1 MFLLDTKNVN
11 LGISLYLNRIS
22 VFCLKT
28 SLYIQIGISDALLS
42 IWSYIPN
49 LRQSHAMYKY
59 DAIDQTLVDQR
70 VAQFRD
76 QVARRI
82 NGTLAEEEFRPL
94 RLQNGLYHQRHAYM
108 LRVAIPYGL
117 LSAKQLRTL
126 ALIAEKYDRGYGH
139 FTTRQNIQFNWIEL
153 EQTPDILAELAK
165 VEMHAIQTSGNCIRN
180 ITSDAFAGVAG
191 DEYIDPRPVC
201 ELLRQWSTLH
211 PEFAHLPRKFKF
223 AINGAKED
231 RTVLLCHDVGIE
243 LKKNAQGELVADIYA
258 GGGMGRTPILGQL
271 IKQDLSWQVLPSYL
285 TALLRVY
292 NRFGRRDNLYKARIK
307 ILVKALGPEEFARQ
321 VEGEWTHI
329 KNGDDNFTQA
339 EWERVAK
346 HFTKPAYQQLS
357 ALSEQQIV
365 AGAPETERSAFTR
378 WLERNVK
385 PHQVAGYASVIL
397 SLKPHGTVAPG
408 DATVAQ
414 MNAIA
419 DLSDQYS
426 FGELRVTHEQNL
438 VLADVEQS
446 KLLELWQATKQQHVA
461 LPNIGLLTD
470 IIACPGGDF
479 CSLANAKSLP
489 IAKAIQERFDN
500 LDYLFD
506 LGDISLNI
514 SGCINSC
521 GHHHVGN
528 IGVLGV
534 DKDGEEWYQ
543 ITLGGE
549 QGNTAAI
556 GKVIGPSFY
565 ADEIPDVI
573 TNIINTYTEQRTDDE
588 SFIDAYR
595 RIGVTPFKEA
605 AYKNAKKKDK
615 AVDQK
620 ESAAS

>member
-1 MFLLDTKNVN
+1 
-11 LGISLYLNRIS
+11 
-22 VFCLKT
+22 
-28 SLYIQIGISDALLS
+28 
-42 IWSYIPN
+42 
-49 LRQSHAMYKY
+49 MYKY
-59 DAIDQTLVDQR
+59 DHIDQTLVDQR
-70 VAQFRD
+70 VIQFRD
-76 QVARRI
+76 QVERRL

-126 ALIAEKYDRGYGH
+126 AFIADKHDRGYGH
-139 FTTRQNIQFNWIEL
+139 FTTRQNIQFNWVEL
-153 EQTPDILAELAK
+153 EKTPDILAELAK

-180 ITSDAFAGVAG
+180 ITSDAFAGVAA
-191 DEYIDPRPVC
+191 DEYIDPRPIC

-243 LKKNAQGELVADIYA
+243 LKKDAQGKLLADIYA
-258 GGGMGRTPILGQL
+258 GGGMGRTPILGSL
-271 IKQDLSWQVLPSYL
+271 IKQDLPWQVLPSYL

-321 VEGEWTHI
+321 VEGEWLHLHNDI
-329 KNGDDNFTQA
+329 KSSNDNFTQA

-346 HFTKPAYQQLS
+346 HFTKPDYR
-357 ALSEQQIV
+357 ALASLTNEQIC
-365 AGAPETERSAFTR
+365 AKFEMKLDTNERIAFAR
-378 WLERNVK
+378 WMERNIK
-385 PHQVAGYASVIL
+385 PHQVPGYASVIL
-397 SLKPHGTVAPG
+397 SLKPHGTAAPG
-408 DATVAQ
+408 DTTSAQ

-419 DLSDQYS
+419 DLADQYS

-438 VLADVEQS
+438 VLADVEQTE
-446 KLLELWQATKQQHVA
+446 LLNLWRTAKNYNLV

-489 IAKAIQERFDN
+489 IAKAIQERFDD
-500 LDYLFD
+500 LDYLHD
-506 LGDISLNI
+506 LGDITLNI

-543 ITLGGE
+543 ITLGGD
-549 QGNTAAI
+549 QGNDAAI

-565 ADEIPDVI
+565 ANEIPDVM
-573 TNIINTYTEQRTDDE
+573 TSIINTFVEQRSADE
-588 SFIDAYR
+588 PFIETYR
-595 RIGVTPFKEA
+595 RLGVTPFKEA
-605 AYKNAKKKDK
+605 AYKNNGKHSKDISK
-615 AVDQK
+615 GVAV
-620 ESAAS
+620 

>member
-1 MFLLDTKNVN
+1 
-11 LGISLYLNRIS
+11 
-22 VFCLKT
+22 
-28 SLYIQIGISDALLS
+28 
-42 IWSYIPN
+42 
-49 LRQSHAMYKY
+49 MYKY

-76 QVARRI
+76 QVARRM

-139 FTTRQNIQFNWIEL
+139 FTTRQNIQYNWVEL
-153 EQTPDILAELAK
+153 DHTPDILAELAK

-180 ITSDAFAGVAG
+180 ITSDAFAGVAA
-191 DEYIDPRPVC
+191 DEYIDTRPVC

-223 AINGAKED
+223 AINGSKED

-243 LKKNAQGELVADIYA
+243 LKKNAQGELVVDLYA
-258 GGGMGRTPILGQL
+258 GGGMGRTPILGSL
-271 IKQDLSWQVLPSYL
+271 IKQGLPWQVLPSYL

-321 VEGEWTHI
+321 VEGEWSQIHNESI
-329 KNGDDNFTQA
+329 HNDDNFTQA
-339 EWERVAK
+339 EWDRVAQ
-346 HFTKPAYQQLS
+346 HFTKPTYKQLS
-357 ALSEQQIV
+357 ALSNESVIEGV
-365 AGAPETERSAFTR
+365 PESERSAFAR
-378 WLERNVK
+378 WLKRNVK
-385 PHQVAGYASVIL
+385 LHQVAGYASVIL

-408 DATVAQ
+408 DATTAQ
-414 MNAIA
+414 MKAIA

-446 KLLELWQATKQQHVA
+446 KLLELWQAAKQQHVA

-549 QGNTAAI
+549 QGNNAAI

-573 TNIINTYTEQRTDDE
+573 TNVINTYVEYRADDE
-588 SFIDAYR
+588 SFVETYR
-595 RIGVTPFKEA
+595 RLGVTPFKEA
-605 AYKNAKKKDK
+605 AYKNAKKKERVEDK
-615 AVDQK
+615 T
-620 ESAAS
+620 ESAASQS

>member
-1 MFLLDTKNVN
+1 
-11 LGISLYLNRIS
+11 
-22 VFCLKT
+22 
-28 SLYIQIGISDALLS
+28 
-42 IWSYIPN
+42 
-49 LRQSHAMYKY
+49 MYKY

-76 QVARRI
+76 QVARRLD
-82 NGTLAEEEFRPL
+82 GSLAEEEFRPL

-117 LSAKQLRTL
+117 FSAKQLRTL
-126 ALIAEKYDRGYGH
+126 AMISEKYDRGYGH
-139 FTTRQNIQFNWIEL
+139 FTTRQNIQYNWVAL
-153 EQTPDILAELAK
+153 EDAPDILAELAK

-180 ITSDAFAGVAG
+180 ITSDAFAGVAA
-191 DEYIDPRPVC
+191 DEYVDTRPIC

-223 AINGAKED
+223 AVNGAKED

-243 LKKNAQGELVADIYA
+243 LKQDSAGQLTADIYA
-258 GGGMGRTPILGQL
+258 GGGMGRTPILGSL
-271 IKQDLSWQVLPSYL
+271 IKRGLPWNVLPSYL

-321 VEGEWTHI
+321 VEGEWAHI
-329 KNGDDNFTQA
+329 QNSDDNFTQA
-339 EWERVAK
+339 EWDRVAK
-346 HFTKPAYQQLS
+346 HFTKPAYK
-357 ALSEQQIV
+357 ALPALTNGQVINLAAQ
-365 AGAPETERSAFTR
+365 ADQTGFAR

-385 PHQVAGYASVIL
+385 PHQVPGYASVIL

-408 DATVAQ
+408 DATTAQ
-414 MNAIA
+414 MLAIA
-419 DLSDQYS
+419 DLADQYS
-426 FGELRVTHEQNL
+426 FGELCATHEQNL
-438 VLADVEQS
+438 VLADVEQA
-446 KLLELWQATKQQHVA
+446 KLYELWQEAKKQKVA

-489 IAKAIQERFDN
+489 IAKAIQERFDD

-573 TNIINTYTEQRTDDE
+573 TNVIDTYVKERTVDE
-588 SFIDAYR
+588 SFISAYR
-595 RIGVTPFKEA
+595 RIGITPFKDA
-605 AYKNAKKKDK
+605 AYKNAKKKEK
-615 AVDQK
+615 IEVNAVEVD
-620 ESAAS
+620 AL

>member
-1 MFLLDTKNVN
+1 
-11 LGISLYLNRIS
+11 
-22 VFCLKT
+22 
-28 SLYIQIGISDALLS
+28 
-42 IWSYIPN
+42 
-49 LRQSHAMYKY
+49 MYKY

-139 FTTRQNIQFNWIEL
+139 FTTRQNIQYNWVEL

-191 DEYIDPRPVC
+191 DEYVDPRPVC

-243 LKKNAQGELVADIYA
+243 LKKDPNVNNGELTADIYA
-258 GGGMGRTPILGQL
+258 GGGMGRTPILGSL
-271 IKQDLSWQVLPSYL
+271 IKQGLPWQVLPSYL

-307 ILVKALGPEEFARQ
+307 ILVKALSPEEFARQ
-321 VEGEWTHI
+321 VEGEWAQLHNEA
-329 KNGDDNFTQA
+329 KQSRDNFTPA

-346 HFTKPAYQQLS
+346 HFTKPAYQKFNVLS
-357 ALSEQQIV
+357 DEAII
-365 AGAPETERSAFTR
+365 AAAPEAERAAFAR
-378 WLERNVK
+378 WVERNVK
-385 PHQVAGYASVIL
+385 PHQVSGYASVIL

-408 DATVAQ
+408 DATSAQ

-419 DLSDQYS
+419 DLADQYS
-426 FGELRVTHEQNL
+426 FSELRVTHEQNL

-446 KLLELWQATKQQHVA
+446 KLFELWQAAKQQHVA

-489 IAKAIQERFDN
+489 IAKAIQKRFDD

-549 QGNTAAI
+549 QGNDASI

-565 ADEIPDVI
+565 ANEIPDVM
-573 TNIINTYTEQRTDDE
+573 TSLINTYVEQRSADE
-588 SFIDAYR
+588 PFIETYR
-595 RIGVTPFKEA
+595 RLGVNPFKEA
-605 AYKNAKKKDK
+605 AYKNNGKHSKGAL
-615 AVDQK
+615 A
-620 ESAAS
+620 

>member
-1 MFLLDTKNVN
+1 
-11 LGISLYLNRIS
+11 
-22 VFCLKT
+22 
-28 SLYIQIGISDALLS
+28 
-42 IWSYIPN
+42 
-49 LRQSHAMYKY
+49 MYKY
-59 DAIDQTLVDQR
+59 DAIDQTLVNQR

-76 QVARRI
+76 QVTRRLD
-82 NGTLAEEEFRPL
+82 GSLAEEEFRPL
-94 RLQNGLYHQRHAYM
+94 RLQNGLYLQRHAYM

-117 LSAKQLRTL
+117 LNSKQLRTL

-139 FTTRQNIQFNWIEL
+139 FTTRQNIQYNWVTL
-153 EQTPDILAELAK
+153 EDTPDILAELAK

-191 DEYIDPRPVC
+191 DEYVDPRPVC

-243 LKKNAQGELVADIYA
+243 LKKNPNINHGELTADIYA
-258 GGGMGRTPILGQL
+258 GGGMGRTPILGSL
-271 IKQDLSWQVLPSYL
+271 IKTGLPWQLLPSYL

-307 ILVKALGPEEFARQ
+307 ILVKALSPQEFARQ
-321 VEGEWTHI
+321 VEGEWLHI
-329 KNGDDNFTQA
+329 KDGSDNWTQA
-339 EWERVAK
+339 EWQRVAQ
-346 HFTKPAYQQLS
+346 HFTKPAYKNLP
-357 ALSEQQIV
+357 ALSNEQVMNTASNADKVVQISF
-365 AGAPETERSAFTR
+365 AK

-385 PHQVAGYASVIL
+385 PHQVSGYASVLL
-397 SLKPHGTVAPG
+397 SLKPHGSVAPG
-408 DATVAQ
+408 DATTAQ
-414 MNAIA
+414 MRAIA
-419 DLSDQYS
+419 DLADQYS
-426 FGELRVTHEQNL
+426 FGELRATHEQNL
-438 VLADVEQS
+438 VLADVEQA
-446 KLLELWQATKQQHVA
+446 KLYELWQEAKKQKVA

-489 IAKAIQERFDN
+489 IAKAIQERFDD

-549 QGNTAAI
+549 QGNDAAI

-573 TNIINTYTEQRTDDE
+573 TNVISTYVGQRSSEE
-588 SFIDAYR
+588 SFIETYR
-595 RIGVTPFKEA
+595 RLGVAPFKEA
-605 AYKNAKKKDK
+605 AYKDKSENGKKKEI
-615 AVDQK
+615 AETVG
-620 ESAAS
+620 SSS

>member
-1 MFLLDTKNVN
+1 
-11 LGISLYLNRIS
+11 
-22 VFCLKT
+22 
-28 SLYIQIGISDALLS
+28 
-42 IWSYIPN
+42 
-49 LRQSHAMYKY
+49 MYKY
-59 DAIDQTLVDQR
+59 DHIDQTLVDQR
-70 VAQFRD
+70 VIQFRD

-82 NGTLAEEEFRPL
+82 SGTLAEDEFKPL
-94 RLQNGLYHQRHAYM
+94 RLQNGLYLQRHAYM

-117 LSAKQLRTL
+117 LSAKQLRVL
-126 ALIAEKYDRGYGH
+126 AGISEKYDRGYGH
-139 FTTRQNIQFNWIEL
+139 FTTRQNIQFNWVTL
-153 EQTPDILAELAK
+153 ESTPEILAELAK

-180 ITSDAFAGVAG
+180 ITSDAFAGVAA
-191 DEYIDPRPVC
+191 DEYVDTRPIC
-201 ELLRQWSTLH
+201 ELLRQWSTNH

-231 RTVLLCHDVGIE
+231 RTVLLCHDVGVE
-243 LKKNAQGELVADIYA
+243 LKKNNSGELIATLFA
-258 GGGMGRTPILGQL
+258 GGGMGRTPILGSL
-271 IKQDLSWQVLPSYL
+271 IKQDLPWQFIPSYL

-292 NRFGRRDNLYKARIK
+292 NRFGRRDNIYKARIK

-321 VEGEWTHI
+321 VEDEWGYI
-329 KNGDDNFTQA
+329 KNGDDNFTQH
-339 EWERVAK
+339 EWNRVAQ
-346 HFTKPAYQQLS
+346 HFTRPAYQSLTQLS
-357 ALSEQQIV
+357 GEQLI
-365 AGAPETERSAFTR
+365 ASASDEDKKGYTR

-385 PHQVAGYASVIL
+385 PHQVPGYSSVVL

-408 DATVAQ
+408 DATAAQ
-414 MNAIA
+414 MMAIA
-419 DLSDQYS
+419 DLADQYS

-438 VLADVEQS
+438 VLADVEQNQ
-446 KLLELWQATKQQHVA
+446 LFNLWQAAKRQFVA

-489 IAKAIQERFDN
+489 IAKAVQEHFDN

-549 QGNTAAI
+549 QGSQAAI

-565 ADEIPDVI
+565 AEQIPEVI
-573 TNIINTYTEQRTDDE
+573 TSIVNTYTENRHEGE
-588 SFIDAYR
+588 SFIHSYR
-595 RIGVTPFKEA
+595 RIGLLPFKEA
-605 AYKNAKKKDK
+605 AYKNVTKKFQADI
-615 AVDQK
+615 ALTK
-620 ESAAS
+620 ENA

>member
-1 MFLLDTKNVN
+1 
-11 LGISLYLNRIS
+11 
-22 VFCLKT
+22 
-28 SLYIQIGISDALLS
+28 
-42 IWSYIPN
+42 
-49 LRQSHAMYKY
+49 MYKY

-153 EQTPDILAELAK
+153 DQTPDILAELAK

-243 LKKNAQGELVADIYA
+243 LKKNAAGELIADIYA
-258 GGGMGRTPILGQL
+258 GGGMGRTPILGSL
-271 IKQDLSWQVLPSYL
+271 IKQDVPWQVLPSYL

-346 HFTKPAYQQLS
+346 HFTKPAYKQLS

-365 AGAPETERSAFTR
+365 AGAPETERSAFAR

-446 KLLELWQATKQQHVA
+446 KLLELWQAAKQQHVA

-506 LGDISLNI
+506 LGDVSLNI

-549 QGNTAAI
+549 QGNDASI

-573 TNIINTYTEQRTDDE
+573 TNVINTYVGERNGDE
-588 SFIDAYR
+588 PFIETYR
-595 RIGVTPFKEA
+595 RIGVAPFKEA
-605 AYKNAKKKDK
+605 AYKNVKKKERAESK
-615 AVDQK
+615 AAGVD
-620 ESAAS
+620 AS

>member
-1 MFLLDTKNVN
+1 
-11 LGISLYLNRIS
+11 
-22 VFCLKT
+22 
-28 SLYIQIGISDALLS
+28 
-42 IWSYIPN
+42 
-49 LRQSHAMYKY
+49 MYKY
-59 DAIDQTLVDQR
+59 DTIVQTLVDQR
-70 VAQFRD
+70 VVQFRD

-139 FTTRQNIQFNWIEL
+139 FTTRQNIQYNWVAL
-153 EQTPDILAELAK
+153 EQSPDILAELAK

-191 DEYIDPRPVC
+191 DEFVDPRPVC

-243 LKKNAQGELVADIYA
+243 LKKNTQGELVADLYA

-271 IKQDLSWQVLPSYL
+271 IKLALPWQLLPSYL

-307 ILVKALGPEEFARQ
+307 ILVKALGPAEFARQ
-321 VEGEWTHI
+321 VEGEWAHI
-329 KNGDDNFTQA
+329 KTKSIDSSDNFTQA
-339 EWERVAK
+339 EWDRVAQ

-357 ALSEQQIV
+357 NLSNKYII
-365 AGAPETERSAFTR
+365 ASAPEAERTAFTR

-408 DATVAQ
+408 DATTQQ

-446 KLLELWQATKQQHVA
+446 KLFELWQAAKNQNVA

-506 LGDISLNI
+506 LGNITLNI

-549 QGNTAAI
+549 QGNDAAI

-565 ADEIPDVI
+565 ANEIPDVI
-573 TNIINTYTEQRTDDE
+573 TNIINTYVEKRLDDE

-595 RIGVTPFKEA
+595 RVGVTPFKEA
-605 AYKNAKKKDK
+605 AYKNAKKKERLPSTVGED
-615 AVDQK
+615 
-620 ESAAS
+620 AS

>member
-1 MFLLDTKNVN
+1 
-11 LGISLYLNRIS
+11 
-22 VFCLKT
+22 
-28 SLYIQIGISDALLS
+28 
-42 IWSYIPN
+42 
-49 LRQSHAMYKY
+49 MYKY

-76 QVARRI
+76 QVARRM

-153 EQTPDILAELAK
+153 DQTPDILAELAK

-243 LKKNAQGELVADIYA
+243 LKKNAAGELIADIYA
-258 GGGMGRTPILGQL
+258 GGGMGRTPILGSL
-271 IKQDLSWQVLPSYL
+271 IKQDVPWQVLPSYL

-339 EWERVAK
+339 EWDRVAK
-346 HFTKPAYQQLS
+346 HFTKPAYRQLS

-365 AGAPETERSAFTR
+365 AGAPETERSAFAR

-446 KLLELWQATKQQHVA
+446 KLLELWQAAKQQHVA

-506 LGDISLNI
+506 LGDVSLNI

-549 QGNTAAI
+549 QGNDASI

-573 TNIINTYTEQRTDDE
+573 TNVINTYVGERNGDE
-588 SFIDAYR
+588 PFIETYR
-595 RIGVTPFKEA
+595 RIGVAPFKEA
-605 AYKNAKKKDK
+605 AYKNVKKKERAESK
-615 AVDQK
+615 AAGVD
-620 ESAAS
+620 AS

>member
-1 MFLLDTKNVN
+1 
-11 LGISLYLNRIS
+11 
-22 VFCLKT
+22 
-28 SLYIQIGISDALLS
+28 
-42 IWSYIPN
+42 
-49 LRQSHAMYKY
+49 MYKY
-59 DAIDQTLVDQR
+59 DSIDQTLVDQR

-76 QVARRI
+76 QVTRRLD
-82 NGTLAEEEFRPL
+82 GSLAEEEFRPL

-117 LSAKQLRTL
+117 FSAKQLRTL
-126 ALIAEKYDRGYGH
+126 ALISEKYDRGYGH
-139 FTTRQNIQFNWIEL
+139 FTTRQNIQYNWVTL
-153 EQTPDILAELAK
+153 EDTPDILAELAK

-180 ITSDAFAGVAG
+180 ITSDAFAGVAA
-191 DEYIDPRPVC
+191 DEYVDTRPIC

-223 AINGAKED
+223 AVNGAKED

-243 LKKNAQGELVADIYA
+243 LKKNAAGELTADIYA
-258 GGGMGRTPILGQL
+258 GGGMGRTPILGSL
-271 IKQDLSWQVLPSYL
+271 IKQGLPWNVLPSYL

-321 VEGEWTHI
+321 VEGEWAHI
-329 KNGDDNFTQA
+329 KNSDDNFTQA
-339 EWERVAK
+339 EWDRVAK
-346 HFTKPAYQQLS
+346 HFTKPAYKTLS
-357 ALSEQQIV
+357 VLTNEQVINT
-365 AGAPETERSAFTR
+365 ANESDKAAFAR

-385 PHQVAGYASVIL
+385 PHQVPGYASVIL

-408 DATVAQ
+408 DATTAQ
-414 MNAIA
+414 MHAIA

-426 FGELRVTHEQNL
+426 FGELRATHEQNL
-438 VLADVEQS
+438 VLADVEQA
-446 KLLELWQATKQQHVA
+446 KLYELWQEAKKQKVA
-461 LPNIGLLTD
+461 LPNVGLLTD

-534 DKDGEEWYQ
+534 DKDGKEWYQ

-549 QGNTAAI
+549 QGNDASI

-573 TNIINTYTEQRTDDE
+573 TNVINTYVSQRNEDE
-588 SFIDAYR
+588 SFIETYR
-595 RIGVTPFKEA
+595 RLGVTPFKEA
-605 AYKNAKKKDK
+605 AYKDKGKDKNENAKKKEQAEKVIDGGV
-615 AVDQK
+615 A
-620 ESAAS
+620 

>member
-1 MFLLDTKNVN
+1 
-11 LGISLYLNRIS
+11 
-22 VFCLKT
+22 
-28 SLYIQIGISDALLS
+28 
-42 IWSYIPN
+42 
-49 LRQSHAMYKY
+49 MYKY
-59 DAIDQTLVDQR
+59 DYIDQTLVDQR

-76 QVARRI
+76 QVARRLD
-82 NGTLAEEEFRPL
+82 GSLAEEEFRPL

-117 LSAKQLRTL
+117 FSAKQLRTL
-126 ALIAEKYDRGYGH
+126 ALISERYDRGYGH
-139 FTTRQNIQFNWIEL
+139 FTTRQNIQYNWVTL
-153 EQTPDILAELAK
+153 EDTPDILAELAK

-180 ITSDAFAGVAG
+180 ITSDAFAGVAA
-191 DEYIDPRPVC
+191 DEYVDTRPIC

-223 AINGAKED
+223 AVNGAKED

-243 LKKNAQGELVADIYA
+243 LKEDSAGQLTADIYA
-258 GGGMGRTPILGQL
+258 GGGMGRTPILGSL
-271 IKQDLSWQVLPSYL
+271 IKQGLPWNMLPSYL

-321 VEGEWTHI
+321 VEGEWEHI

-339 EWERVAK
+339 EWDRVAK
-346 HFTKPAYQQLS
+346 HFTKPAYKTLPVLS
-357 ALSEQQIV
+357 SEQV
-365 AGAPETERSAFTR
+365 LAKAPEAERASFAR
-378 WLERNVK
+378 WIERNIK
-385 PHQVAGYASVIL
+385 PHQIPGYASVIL

-408 DATVAQ
+408 DATTAQ
-414 MNAIA
+414 MLAIA

-426 FGELRVTHEQNL
+426 FGELRATHEQNL
-438 VLADVEQS
+438 VLADVEQA
-446 KLLELWQATKQQHVA
+446 KLFELWQEAKKQKVA

-489 IAKAIQERFDN
+489 IAKAIQERFDD

-549 QGNTAAI
+549 QGNDAAI

-573 TNIINTYTEQRTDDE
+573 TNIINTYGVQRNDDE
-588 SFIDAYR
+588 PFVETYR

-605 AYKNAKKKDK
+605 AYRDAKKKEGEAK
-615 AVDQK
+615 ALSG
-620 ESAAS
+620 EAS

>member
-1 MFLLDTKNVN
+1 M
-11 LGISLYLNRIS
+11 
-22 VFCLKT
+22 
-28 SLYIQIGISDALLS
+28 
-42 IWSYIPN
+42 
-49 LRQSHAMYKY
+49 
-59 DAIDQTLVDQR
+59 
-70 VAQFRD
+70 
-76 QVARRI
+76 
-82 NGTLAEEEFRPL
+82 
-94 RLQNGLYHQRHAYM
+94 
-108 LRVAIPYGL
+108 
-117 LSAKQLRTL
+117 
-126 ALIAEKYDRGYGH
+126 
-139 FTTRQNIQFNWIEL
+139 
-153 EQTPDILAELAK
+153 
-165 VEMHAIQTSGNCIRN
+165 
-180 ITSDAFAGVAG
+180 
-191 DEYIDPRPVC
+191 
-201 ELLRQWSTLH
+201 
-211 PEFAHLPRKFKF
+211 
-223 AINGAKED
+223 
-231 RTVLLCHDVGIE
+231 
-243 LKKNAQGELVADIYA
+243 
-258 GGGMGRTPILGQL
+258 
-271 IKQDLSWQVLPSYL
+271 
-285 TALLRVY
+285 
-292 NRFGRRDNLYKARIK
+292 
-307 ILVKALGPEEFARQ
+307 
-321 VEGEWTHI
+321 
-329 KNGDDNFTQA
+329 
-339 EWERVAK
+339 
-346 HFTKPAYQQLS
+346 
-357 ALSEQQIV
+357 
-365 AGAPETERSAFTR
+365 
-378 WLERNVK
+378 
-385 PHQVAGYASVIL
+385 IL

-446 KLLELWQATKQQHVA
+446 KLLELWQAAKQQHVA

-506 LGDISLNI
+506 LGDVSLNI

-549 QGNTAAI
+549 QGNDAAI

-573 TNIINTYTEQRTDDE
+573 TSVINTYVGHRLDGE

-595 RIGVTPFKEA
+595 RLGVAPFKEA

-615 AVDQK
+615 ADDQT
-620 ESAAS
+620 ESAAR

>member
-1 MFLLDTKNVN
+1 
-11 LGISLYLNRIS
+11 
-22 VFCLKT
+22 
-28 SLYIQIGISDALLS
+28 
-42 IWSYIPN
+42 
-49 LRQSHAMYKY
+49 
-59 DAIDQTLVDQR
+59 
-70 VAQFRD
+70 
-76 QVARRI
+76 
-82 NGTLAEEEFRPL
+82 
-94 RLQNGLYHQRHAYM
+94 M

-117 LSAKQLRTL
+117 FSSKQLRMMAT
-126 ALIAEKYDRGYGH
+126 IAEKYDRGYGH
-139 FTTRQNIQFNWIEL
+139 FTTRQNIQYNWLTL
-153 EQTPDILAELAK
+153 EDSPNILADLAT

-180 ITSDAFAGVAG
+180 ITSDAFAGVAA
-191 DEYIDPRPVC
+191 DEYVDPRPIC

-223 AINGAKED
+223 AVNGAKED

-243 LKKNAQGELVADIYA
+243 IKKNSQEELIADIYA
-258 GGGMGRTPILGQL
+258 GGGMGRTPILGSL
-271 IKQDLSWQVLPSYL
+271 VKQGLPWQVLPSYL

-321 VEGEWTHI
+321 VEGEWLHI
-329 KNGDDNFTQA
+329 QNGDDNFTQA
-339 EWERVAK
+339 EWNRVAK
-346 HFTKPAYQQLS
+346 HFTKPAYLHLVKLS
-357 ALSEQQIV
+357 DEQVIQM
-365 AGAPETERSAFTR
+365 ANEADRAAFAK

-385 PHQVAGYASVIL
+385 PHQVPGYASVIL
-397 SLKPHGTVAPG
+397 SLKPHGSVAPG
-408 DATVAQ
+408 DATTVQ
-414 MNAIA
+414 MYAIA
-419 DLSDQYS
+419 DLADQYS
-426 FGELRVTHEQNL
+426 FGELRATHEQNL
-438 VLADVEQS
+438 VLADVEQA
-446 KLLELWQATKQQHVA
+446 KLYELWQEAKKQKVA

-489 IAKAIQERFDN
+489 IAKVIQERFDD

-549 QGNTAAI
+549 QGNDASI

-565 ADEIPDVI
+565 ADEIPDVVS
-573 TNIINTYTEQRTDDE
+573 NIINTYVAQRSADE
-588 SFIDAYR
+588 PFIETYR
-595 RIGVTPFKEA
+595 RLGVTPFKEA
-605 AYKNAKKKDK
+605 AYKDKNEHAKKK
-615 AVDQK
+615 
-620 ESAAS
+620 ENAATAGDASWATWM

>member
-1 MFLLDTKNVN
+1 
-11 LGISLYLNRIS
+11 
-22 VFCLKT
+22 
-28 SLYIQIGISDALLS
+28 
-42 IWSYIPN
+42 
-49 LRQSHAMYKY
+49 MYKY
-59 DAIDQTLVDQR
+59 DTIDQTLVNQR

-76 QVARRI
+76 QVARRLD
-82 NGTLAEEEFRPL
+82 GSLAEEEFRPL
-94 RLQNGLYHQRHAYM
+94 RLQNGLYLQRHAYM

-117 LSAKQLRTL
+117 FNSEQLRTM

-139 FTTRQNIQFNWIEL
+139 FTTRQNIQYNWVTL
-153 EQTPDILAELAK
+153 EDTPDILAELAK

-191 DEYIDPRPVC
+191 DEYVDPRPVC

-243 LKKNAQGELVADIYA
+243 LKKNPNINNGELTADIYA
-258 GGGMGRTPILGQL
+258 GGGMGRTPILGSL
-271 IKQDLSWQVLPSYL
+271 IKTDLPWQLLPSYL

-307 ILVKALGPEEFARQ
+307 ILVKALSPQEFARQ
-321 VEGEWTHI
+321 VEGEWLHI
-329 KNGDDNFTQA
+329 KDGSDNWTQA
-339 EWERVAK
+339 EWQRVAQ
-346 HFTKPAYQQLS
+346 HFTKPAYKNLPKLS
-357 ALSEQQIV
+357 NEQVIYL
-365 AGAPETERSAFTR
+365 ANEAEKTAFAR
-378 WLERNVK
+378 WLERNIK
-385 PHQVAGYASVIL
+385 PHQVPGYASVLL
-397 SLKPHGTVAPG
+397 SLKPHGSVAPG
-408 DATVAQ
+408 DATTAQ
-414 MNAIA
+414 MRAIA
-419 DLSDQYS
+419 DLADQYS
-426 FGELRVTHEQNL
+426 FGELRATHEQNL
-438 VLADVEQS
+438 VLADVEQA
-446 KLLELWQATKQQHVA
+446 KLYELWQEAKKQKVA

-489 IAKAIQERFDN
+489 IAKAIQERFDD

-506 LGDISLNI
+506 LGEISLNI

-549 QGNTAAI
+549 QGNDAAI

-573 TNIINTYTEQRTDDE
+573 TNVINTYVGQRSAEE
-588 SFIDAYR
+588 SFIETYR
-595 RIGVTPFKEA
+595 RLGVAPFKEA
-605 AYKNAKKKDK
+605 AYKDKSENAKKKGM
-615 AVDQK
+615 V
-620 ESAAS
+620 ETVGSSS

>member
-1 MFLLDTKNVN
+1 
-11 LGISLYLNRIS
+11 
-22 VFCLKT
+22 
-28 SLYIQIGISDALLS
+28 
-42 IWSYIPN
+42 
-49 LRQSHAMYKY
+49 MYKY
-59 DAIDQTLVDQR
+59 DFIDQTLVDQR

-76 QVARRI
+76 QVARRLD
-82 NGTLAEEEFRPL
+82 GSLAEEEFRPL

-117 LSAKQLRTL
+117 FSSKQLRTL
-126 ALIAEKYDRGYGH
+126 ALISEKYDRGYGH
-139 FTTRQNIQFNWIEL
+139 FTTRQNIQYNWVNL
-153 EQTPDILAELAK
+153 EDTPDILAELAK

-191 DEYIDPRPVC
+191 DEYVDTRPIC

-223 AINGAKED
+223 AVNGAKED

-243 LKKNAQGELVADIYA
+243 LKNNAAGQLTADIYA
-258 GGGMGRTPILGQL
+258 GGGMGRTPILGSL
-271 IKQDLSWQVLPSYL
+271 IKQALPWNVLPSYL

-321 VEGEWTHI
+321 VEGEWVHI
-329 KNGDDNFTQA
+329 KDGDDNFTQA
-339 EWERVAK
+339 EWDRVAK
-346 HFTKPAYQQLS
+346 HFTKPAYKTLP
-357 ALSEQQIV
+357 ALTNEQVINT
-365 AGAPETERSAFTR
+365 ANEADKTAFAR

-408 DATVAQ
+408 DATTAQ
-414 MNAIA
+414 MYAIA
-419 DLSDQYS
+419 DLADQYS
-426 FGELRVTHEQNL
+426 FGELRATHEQNL
-438 VLADVEQS
+438 VLADVEQAM
-446 KLLELWQATKQQHVA
+446 LYELWQEAKKQKVA

-489 IAKAIQERFDN
+489 IAKAIQERFDD

-549 QGNTAAI
+549 QGNDAAI

-565 ADEIPDVI
+565 ADEIPDVM
-573 TNIINTYTEQRTDDE
+573 TNIINTYVADRSEHE
-588 SFIDAYR
+588 SFIDTYR
-595 RIGVTPFKEA
+595 RLGVAPFKEA
-605 AYKNAKKKDK
+605 AYKNVKKKEKVEK
-615 AVDQK
+615 AI
-620 ESAAS
+620 EGSAT

>member
-1 MFLLDTKNVN
+1 
-11 LGISLYLNRIS
+11 
-22 VFCLKT
+22 
-28 SLYIQIGISDALLS
+28 
-42 IWSYIPN
+42 
-49 LRQSHAMYKY
+49 MYKY
-59 DAIDQTLVDQR
+59 DHIDQTLVDQR
-70 VAQFRD
+70 VIQFRD
-76 QVARRI
+76 QVERRL

-126 ALIAEKYDRGYGH
+126 AFIADKYDRGYGH
-139 FTTRQNIQFNWIEL
+139 FTTRQNIQFNWVEL

-191 DEYIDPRPVC
+191 DEYVDPRPVC

-243 LKKNAQGELVADIYA
+243 LKKDPNVNNGELTADIYA
-258 GGGMGRTPILGQL
+258 GGGMGRTPILGSL
-271 IKQDLSWQVLPSYL
+271 IKQGLPWQVLPSYL

-307 ILVKALGPEEFARQ
+307 ILVKALSPEEFARQ
-321 VEGEWTHI
+321 VEGEWAQLHNEA
-329 KNGDDNFTQA
+329 KQSRDNFTPA

-346 HFTKPAYQQLS
+346 HFTKPAYQKFNVLS
-357 ALSEQQIV
+357 DEAII
-365 AGAPETERSAFTR
+365 AAAPEAERAAFAR
-378 WLERNVK
+378 WVERNVK
-385 PHQVAGYASVIL
+385 PHQVSGYASVIL

-408 DATVAQ
+408 DATSAQ

-419 DLSDQYS
+419 DLADQYS
-426 FGELRVTHEQNL
+426 FSELRVTHEQNL

-446 KLLELWQATKQQHVA
+446 KLFELWQAAKQQHVA

-489 IAKAIQERFDN
+489 IAKAIQKRFDD

-549 QGNTAAI
+549 QGNDASI

-565 ADEIPDVI
+565 ANEIPDVM
-573 TNIINTYTEQRTDDE
+573 TSLINTYVEQRSADE
-588 SFIDAYR
+588 PFIETYR
-595 RIGVTPFKEA
+595 RLGVNPFKEA
-605 AYKNAKKKDK
+605 AYKNNGKHSKGAL
-615 AVDQK
+615 A
-620 ESAAS
+620 